1 MYEEAMKRVSDMEKP
16 VVLVSPT
23 KVAENEYQTFL
34 KLKELIVRS
43 TILGIESFKLI
54 EKNDI

>member
-16 VVLVSPT
+16 VVLVLPT

-54 EKNDI
+54 EKK